1 MASQM
6 NENKVGDN
14 SEVENLSLLQKGE
27 RRKYDPNFRGPIA
40 DRSCT
45 DIICCLLFVAYIVG
59 MIVVGVIAFKEG
71 DPDRLLS
78 PTDSNGNT
86 CGKGDYK
93 DKKFL
98 LFFDISTCVTK
109 GGSLAEFVSFPS
121 CPTPQVCVSSCPKE
135 NQLGTSPEP
144 SDMVCKEGVGEVTK
158 DNKFEFVRQGKCA
171 PYYLASSAVLYRC
184 IPTLV
189 GTLLAN
195 GTAVQNRDGQNVTK
209 GAVEGGIKGLQFLL
223 NAQNFG
229 RSVFEDIKA
238 VWYWL
243 LIGMILTLVLGFIYI
258 VITRWI
264 TGLLVWLSILLVFAL
279 LIAGM
284 YCCYSKYKFLQDS
297 GTSQDFQLKFT
308 FDLDVYKN
316 SKETWLV
323 LGIFLAVVF
332 VILFLIVLVLRK
344 RIVLAVKVIKE
355 ASKAVGE
362 IKTSLFF
369 PIVTWLLQLVL
380 FAWFLAVAVY
390 LVTNGTPVFK
400 VIDALKVDP
409 YNLTNGTDCNPKT
422 FENQFPNTSAS
433 CVMAGLEENVHL
445 LRMQIF
451 HLFGWFWIMNFIIAL
466 GQCVLAGA
474 FASWYFTYQKPD
486 DIPALPIISS
496 FWRTLRYHT
505 GSLAFG
511 AAIIAIVQLIRAIL
525 EYIDAKLKEYGQDNK
540 VIKFILCC
548 CKCCFWCLEKILKF
562 LNKNAYIV
570 IAIHGK
576 NFCSSAREAFKL
588 LLENVLRVAAI
599 NSVTTFLLFMG
610 KLVVVGIVGV
620 ASFFWFGQLNKDDPT
635 TLQFS
640 VVPTILMVI
649 FAYAVSVL
657 FFDVYDMAIDTV
669 FLCVMIDLDMNDGS
683 AEKPYFMSDSLKK
696 LLDVENRSHPD
707 GTEKEAK

>member
-1 MASQM
+1 MASQT
-6 NENKVGDN
+6 NDNKVGDN
-14 SEVENLSLLQKGE
+14 TEVENLSLLQKGGK
-27 RRKYDPNFRGPIA
+27 RKYDPKFRGPIA

-59 MIVVGVIAFKEG
+59 MIIVGIIAFKEG

-93 DKKFL
+93 
-98 LFFDISTCVTK
+98 
-109 GGSLAEFVSFPS
+109 
-121 CPTPQVCVSSCPKE
+121 VCVSSCPKE

-209 GAVEGGIKGLQFLL
+209 GAVEGGIK
-223 NAQNFG
+223 NF
-229 RSVFEDIKA
+229 SLD
-238 VWYWL
+238 
-243 LIGMILTLVLGFIYI
+243 
-258 VITRWI
+258 RWI

-323 LGIFLAVVF
+323 LGIFLAILF

-369 PIVTWLLQLVL
+369 PIVTWLLQLLLFAWFLAVAVYPELQAFMIRIFLAVLFVILFLIVLVLRKRIVLAVKVIKEASKAVGEIKTSLFFPIVTWLLQLLL

-433 CVMAGLEENVHL
+433 CVMAGLKENVHL

-570 IAIHGK
+570 VRYCHLLCVNLFMHIW
-576 NFCSSAREAFKL
+576 L
-588 LLENVLRVAAI
+588 LL
-599 NSVTTFLLFMG
+599 
-610 KLVVVGIVGV
+610 GV

-696 LLDVENRSHPD
+696 MLDVENRSHPD